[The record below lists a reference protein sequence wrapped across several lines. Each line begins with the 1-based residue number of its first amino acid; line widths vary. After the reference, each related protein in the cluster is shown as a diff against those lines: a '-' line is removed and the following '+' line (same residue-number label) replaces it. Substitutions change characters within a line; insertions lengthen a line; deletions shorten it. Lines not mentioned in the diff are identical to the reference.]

1 MSAVHHT
8 SRLARA
14 LGWATLA
21 TLVAIGPASA
31 QDAPEVE
38 AVVQEEAVGEAADG
52 DAPVDASSEEAAPE
66 AGVEAPPPPS
76 TEEDDPSTVVVPE
89 PEPQAAEPPAPSIPA
104 GRLADGSLDPCAT
117 DLRPRPIGPL
127 SVGELDGQ
135 LGVPYRACPR
145 DEIAIGG
152 DALLVADT
160 ANFYGNIRVN
170 GRLRLSMRLDP
181 NVEGFLS
188 WEAFRYQTVISSISA
203 AYVGLGYLSYGA
215 TARLHSSE
223 GRVLSITGR
232 MVLPT
237 TTGLD
242 QSSQPLALDVGVT
255 GARQAD
261 ANFRFHA
268 WRVLLGSV
276 AIGAGPADPR
286 GGLRLGGGV
295 DWRPYEWI
303 AFVLELSSGFG
314 YRDALDLLAAQ
325 AGVRLALGTEV
336 GLELAASL
344 PFLGVRALD
353 SGALPLAATLM
364 LNWRLR

>member
-1 MSAVHHT
+1 MRAIVAVV
-8 SRLARA
+8 LAFAMAGGAR
-14 LGWATLA
+14 
-21 TLVAIGPASA
+21 ASA
-31 QDAPEVE
+31 QDE
-38 AVVQEEAVGEAADG
+38 AVPEEATPDQTAARADVGA
-52 DAPVDASSEEAAPE
+52 
-66 AGVEAPPPPS
+66 
-76 TEEDDPSTVVVPE
+76 TEEDAPA
-89 PEPQAAEPPAPSIPA
+89 AAETESSTEGGASPDPETTSLPPAPSRGEGEDSQQSERESAPSA
-104 GRLADGSLDPCAT
+104 YGRLSDGSLDPCAT
-117 DLRPRPIGPL
+117 YLRSRPIGPL

-145 DEIAIGG
+145 NEVAIGG

-160 ANFYGNIRVN
+160 ANFYGNIRAN
-170 GRLRLSMRLDP
+170 GRVRLSMLLDP
-181 NVEGFLS
+181 NVEGFVS
-188 WEAFRYQTVISSISA
+188 WEAFQYQTVISSVSA
-203 AYVGLGYLSYGA
+203 AYLGLGYLSYGA
-215 TARLHSSE
+215 TARIHSE
-223 GRVLSITGR
+223 GGRVYAITGR

-242 QSSQPLALDVGVT
+242 QSSQPLALDVGLT
-255 GARQAD
+255 GAWQAD
-261 ANFRFHA
+261 ANFRFHM
-268 WRVLLGSV
+268 WLVLLGSV
-276 AIGAGPADPR
+276 SIGAGPAEPR

-303 AFVLELSSGFG
+303 SFVLEINSGFG

-364 LNWRLR
+364 LSWHLR